1 MTRKKNRPT
10 SRFASVLSKVMLGTV
25 VFVVLFALLS
35 AAITPERYDIQIGQ
49 PAPNTIKAT
58 KDVED
63 TITTKAEKAKAAG
76 KVGDI
81 FTTDPNVAEEV
92 IKDAQA
98 KFELFKQISKN
109 AGESAGDSGVIS
121 ANELLQPLT
130 ISAEEY
136 DALSNANEEDLDTLF
151 ARTVRLLNEAFSNT
165 LAADKLMS
173 AREDIVNA
181 LVNDFDMSLI
191 SVVDKTLEDVLRPN
205 HFKDEA
211 ATKKAK
217 EAEMDKVK
225 TITHIKG
232 EVIVSDGE
240 IVTEAHYEM
249 LRTLGIVKESNL
261 DITLYYGVAMLVL
274 LLMAAVIVYIALF
287 DPEIMKS
294 TKELFLLSLISV
306 IVIGVSVLVR
316 DVSPYLMPT
325 TLAILLVSQL
335 VKRRLAIV
343 MNVVLSVGISLFASS
358 STGFFNMTMFTIV
371 VNSIVSG
378 MVALL
383 VLKKKKQQRTITLI
397 AGVAVGVSNMICTIA
412 IGFVNNANL
421 RTVLIL
427 SEWSAGS
434 GILAAILCIALMP
447 ILEGAFNIVTPNKL
461 LELSNPNQ
469 PLLRRLLLEAP
480 GTYHHSIIVANLAEA
495 AAGEIGANALLARV
509 GAYYHDVGK
518 LKRPSYFKENQM
530 GDNPHDRTD
539 PRVST
544 AILTAHTRDA
554 VRMLQ
559 RERIPEPI
567 IAIVAS
573 HHGDTPVMYFYNKSR
588 MENGD
593 DVKIDDFRY
602 DGPRP
607 QSKEAA
613 IVMLADTVEAAA
625 RSLPNPDSE
634 KLNSLIRNLVRQ
646 KMEDGQLDYCELTF
660 GDVDRI
666 CSSFLTVLSGVF
678 HERIEYPSI
687 EIPKKQKIKA
697 LPEQKT
703 TAENAQTEE
712 KKADKPAE
720 NEPAE
725 EEKKMEEAVLEKPSE
740 DEKKAEETVSGQT
753 ESAGEAE
760 ISKKADKEEEAS
772 QASGNAEDENA
783 DRA

>member
-1 MTRKKNRPT
+1 MTRKKSRPA
-10 SRFASVLSKVMLGTV
+10 SKFGSVLSHAMLGAA
-25 VFVVLFALLS
+25 VFIVLFALLS
-35 AAITPERYDIQIGQ
+35 AAITPERYDIQVGQ

-63 TITTKAEKAKAAG
+63 TITTQEEKAKAANQ
-76 KVGDI
+76 VRSI
-81 FTTDPNVAEEV
+81 Y
-92 IKDAQA
+92 IKDENAAVEVLENAGA
-98 KFELFKQISKN
+98 KFKVLSQVAALSRANNEDGTVTSSQLS
-109 AGESAGDSGVIS
+109 S
-121 ANELLQPLT
+121 ANEQLFPVS
-130 ISAEEY
+130 ISADE
-136 DALSNANEEDLDTLF
+136 LSVLSTVNEDELKSLF
-151 ARTVRLLNEAFSNT
+151 ARSLELLEERLKGNLMEDNLAQTV
-165 LAADKLMS
+165 
-173 AREDIVNA
+173 EDIANSI
-181 LVNDFDMSLI
+181 VNDYDMRLI
-191 SVVDKTLEDVLRPN
+191 SVVGKTLESVIRPN
-205 HFKDEA
+205 YFFDEA
-211 ATKKAK
+211 ATKAARK
-217 EAEMDKVK
+217 AEMDKVK
-225 TITHIKG
+225 TITRIKG

-249 LRTLGIVKESNL
+249 LYELGIVKESNL
-261 DITLYYGVAMLVL
+261 DITLYYGVAVLVL
-274 LLMAAVIVYIALF
+274 LLMTAVIMYISLY

-294 TKELFLLSLISV
+294 LKALFMLALISV
-306 IVIGVSVLVR
+306 IVVGVSVLVR
-316 DVSPYLMPT
+316 DISPYLMPT
-325 TLAILLVSQL
+325 TLGILLVSQL

-358 STGFFNMTMFTIV
+358 STGFFNMAMFTIV
-371 VNSIVSG
+371 VNSIVGG
-378 MVALL
+378 MAALL
-383 VLKKKKQQRTITLI
+383 VLKKKQQRTTTLI
-397 AGVAVGVSNMICTIA
+397 AGVAVGLSNMVCTVA
-412 IGFVNNANL
+412 IGLVNNANL
-421 RTVLIL
+421 RNVFIMA
-427 SEWSAGS
+427 EWSAGS
-434 GILAAILCIALMP
+434 GILASILCIALMP

-613 IVMLADTVEAAA
+613 IVML
-625 RSLPNPDSE
+625 
-634 KLNSLIRNLVRQ
+634 
-646 KMEDGQLDYCELTF
+646 
-660 GDVDRI
+660 
-666 CSSFLTVLSGVF
+666 
-678 HERIEYPSI
+678 
-687 EIPKKQKIKA
+687 
-697 LPEQKT
+697 
-703 TAENAQTEE
+703 
-712 KKADKPAE
+712 
-720 NEPAE
+720 
-725 EEKKMEEAVLEKPSE
+725 
-740 DEKKAEETVSGQT
+740 
-753 ESAGEAE
+753 
-760 ISKKADKEEEAS
+760 
-772 QASGNAEDENA
+772 
-783 DRA
+783 